1 MDLLEQQ
8 LLTKSQAKDFTVSHL
23 LGTGQHGMVIAAT
36 CKRLGLPNPKKLY
49 AVKLLFNFTHEYTSV
64 LSNQY
69 ENEWLILS
77 RLLPHPN
84 IIRYWSQFISSIPDE
99 FLEYMPIEMQKLVD
113 RVNSHGERVRRKGQ
127 FLVLDYYPRT
137 MQDYIMKS
145 ADTPLQVDTLLRFS
159 IQITEGV
166 QYLEQQHICHLDLKL
181 ANVLLTEDFQLVLCD
196 FGCAVQFP
204 DASFFLQWHHGINV
218 GGNRAH
224 LSPEVLSQFHKC
236 RRDSKTYRTLCYKG
250 QPAFALGVI
259 IYELATRGDHPL
271 GDYPLGHTTDGIVQ
285 YMSSDMSPLPSCYP
299 QQLADLIKQLLDPNP
314 ATRLDISSALRTL
327 GKLHRELG
335 CQEQSENGSSEDI
348 TREFTRV
355 CEERDLAQVG

>member
-23 LGTGQHGMVIAAT
+23 LGTGQHSMVIAAT

-49 AVKLLFNFTHEYTSV
+49 AIKLLFNFTHEYTSV

-69 ENEWLILS
+69 ENEWLVLS

-99 FLEYMPIEMQKLVD
+99 FLEYMPIELQKLVD
-113 RVNSHGERVRRKGQ
+113 KMNSHGECVRRKGQ

-137 MQDYIMKS
+137 MQDYVMKS

-181 ANVLLTEDFQLVLCD
+181 ANILLTEDFQLVMCD
-196 FGCAVQFP
+196 FSCAVQFP
-204 DASFFLQWHHGINV
+204 DASCIHPSMASWYKHG
-218 GGNRAH
+218 R
-224 LSPEVLSQFHKC
+224 Q
-236 RRDSKTYRTLCYKG
+236 
-250 QPAFALGVI
+250 Q
-259 IYELATRGDHPL
+259 
-271 GDYPLGHTTDGIVQ
+271 
-285 YMSSDMSPLPSCYP
+285 SPLES
-299 QQLADLIKQLLDPNP
+299 
-314 ATRLDISSALRTL
+314 
-327 GKLHRELG
+327 
-335 CQEQSENGSSEDI
+335 
-348 TREFTRV
+348 
-355 CEERDLAQVG
+355 